1 MSVKHT
7 LVHVVCAHKVYHS
20 SLARVYSSTNHRIT
34 KRSCCIFIIL
44 RMETTIETSSYILMT
59 LIGNGF
65 LLRYFINLVL
75 LIEKLVPEKDT
86 QQ

>member
-7 LVHVVCAHKVYHS
+7 LVHAVCAHKVYYP
-20 SLARVYSSTNHRIT
+20 SLACVYSSTNNRIT
-34 KRSCCIFIIL
+34 KRSCIYIIL
-44 RMETTIETSSYILMT
+44 GMKTTIETSSYILALT
-59 LIGNGF
+59 LIDNGF
-65 LLRYFINLVL
+65 LWRYFISLVL